1 MLKSVLN
8 RGVVALTAGCA
19 IVGAPLV
26 PAYAAPSVGLAASS
40 MSTPHSPTASSDAD
54 EVVDILASI
63 STKIPDLQ
71 DVDPASATI
80 PLAPGSSSGE
90 STLLRR
96 ATEASVSA
104 AGENPLTV
112 TLQAAEDA
120 VAVSVS
126 ETGIEVIDNG
136 DGSHTVP
143 LNRSDGSLQ
152 VVTVIDSS
160 TAPRRYSVDVGLPE
174 DVTLTATEEGALVAM
189 APDGTLALGVAP
201 AWAYDAVGVAVPTRY
216 TVEGS
221 TITQIVEHDSSEHQ
235 YPITADPWL
244 GQRLFSPMTVNRKGA
259 FQGRPVYSGRLTPWG
274 VAMGL
279 GNAGFT
285 IMSTAGWE
293 EFASSWSAVRNSR
306 SMYQQY
312 QCHALW
318 GRAIIGAGIHWD
330 LEAVRPA
337 NANWANVFSHQCN
350 W

>member
-1 MLKSVLN
+1 MRRHLQNVSLRPARQARDCANEEYTVLKSVLN
-8 RGVVALTAGCA
+8 RAVVALTAGCA

-26 PAYAAPSVGLAASS
+26 PAYAARSVGLAAS
-40 MSTPHSPTASSDAD
+40 ASSDAD

-112 TLQAAEDA
+112 NLQAAEDA

-126 ETGIEVIDNG
+126 ESGIEVIDND

-174 DVTLTATEEGALVAM
+174 DVTLTATE
-189 APDGTLALGVAP
+189 
-201 AWAYDAVGVAVPTRY
+201 
-216 TVEGS
+216 
-221 TITQIVEHDSSEHQ
+221 
-235 YPITADPWL
+235 
-244 GQRLFSPMTVNRKGA
+244 
-259 FQGRPVYSGRLTPWG
+259 
-274 VAMGL
+274 
-279 GNAGFT
+279 
-285 IMSTAGWE
+285 
-293 EFASSWSAVRNSR
+293 
-306 SMYQQY
+306 
-312 QCHALW
+312 
-318 GRAIIGAGIHWD
+318 
-330 LEAVRPA
+330 
-337 NANWANVFSHQCN
+337 
-350 W
+350 